1 MEKINQ
7 YLFFKPWLKKISEGS
22 FFRNVFVWFLR
33 LIACFQVIALLGI
46 SYKMWSLLSMG
57 FQGKLFFV
65 ILLIQLLVILLTYLV
80 ITVLLSRADD
90 IAAIPVGNDYIVI
103 PIFVIVTKMTGE
115 IFAVFY
121 TVIGIAA
128 ALAIWIVGGMP
139 MDIPGASLFSGNSGF
154 AGGLIALITGPVLGF
169 IVLSLSYF
177 IAEQLGVLVDIAR
190 NTRK

>member
-22 FFRNVFVWFLR
+22 FFRNVFVWFIR
-33 LIACFQVIALLGI
+33 IIACFQVIALLGI

-57 FQGKLFFV
+57 FQAKLFFV

-80 ITVLLSRADD
+80 ITVFLSRADD

-103 PIFVIVTKMTGE
+103 PIFVIVTKMAGE

-128 ALAIWIVGGMP
+128 AFAIWIVGGMP
-139 MDIPGASLFSGNSGF
+139 MDIPGASMFSGNSGF